1 MKSIMSA
8 IDDEL
13 EQAVL
18 SGEAL
23 SGKAEASPGDARG
36 SSPGESGSSADVP
49 PTSGEPLDAAPAAS
63 GGRWGLLLGLLAL
76 MGLVL
81 ALVFSSE
88 DEAVVYAYGVD
99 EVKAKAGEL
108 GERRVR
114 MQGNLVSGTLVRR
127 DDPCEYRFQ
136 LQKADAR
143 MEVHYKQ
150 CVVPDNFRDVEGVA
164 VEVTAEGRL
173 AAAGHL
179 EATHIFA
186 KCPSKYEMRES
197 AGEMGA
203 RPSHAEGQPQ
213 PRIIPP
219 REIADIN

>member
-1 MKSIMSA
+1 MKSTMSA

-18 SGEAL
+18 SGEA
-23 SGKAEASPGDARG
+23 KASPGDARG

-186 KCPSKYEMRES
+186 KCPSKYEMREG
-197 AGEMGA
+197 AAEMGKA
-203 RPSHAEGQPQ
+203 PDHGGDAPKPEFVPPKVEGI
-213 PRIIPP
+213 R
-219 REIADIN
+219 